1 MSVTQAGRSLKITTP
16 LGADVLVLRSVRVQE
31 ALSRPYLIQ
40 AEMIA
45 DSDAYKPADLIGK
58 VVGVTI
64 TDSGLTREFSGV
76 VRNFGKVG
84 QMDAQKSVYRLEAV
98 PKWWL
103 LSRTADCRA
112 WQAKSAKDIVTELTG
127 EGGATPVRWGGSV
140 PTTVRPYTI
149 QYNETDL
156 DFCQRLL
163 DEVGAAYWF
172 DQTASSQEM
181 VIAGA
186 NAEYPLHGT
195 DLVVRGE
202 EEFIDGVTG
211 WSIRSE
217 HPPAKV
223 MSHDFD
229 LITPSASPVIKQSAS
244 VLPTKGADSFEM
256 FLWPGGSH
264 GHPDIDPAKLF
275 MEQLEAASV
284 VATCKTKDPRIHAGS
299 RVKVSS
305 KLGAATETW
314 LVTEVVH
321 AGYDETQLA
330 GGGAFHYS
338 ASLTLIPADR
348 TFRTSNPRPRPQV
361 PGLQSAIV
369 VGQGEIDTDDKG
381 RILVRFLW
389 DRKKQYAGGTSIR
402 VRMVQ
407 PYAGA
412 WGGGFFLPRVGDE
425 VLVGFVDGDPDK
437 PVIVGTLFNADGPPP
452 WPLPAQKTV
461 AGFLSRSTEGGMQGD
476 GFVSPTAADALTSD
490 HTKKANIIRF
500 NDKIGSEEV
509 YLQAQKDQRQN
520 VKNDRKEYVGHD
532 HLEEVKNDRSIT
544 VRKGNDTFLVD
555 TGTQDTTIEG
565 NHTTIIRTGNQANT
579 VKTGNQTNTVET
591 GNQTNTVK
599 TGNQVLEV
607 ETGTQTE
614 KIKGDTALTVTD
626 GNHTVKVEKGTQTVE
641 VKGDTSLK
649 VASGDRKVKVDAGS
663 YLLEAA
669 QKITFKVG
677 GNSIEISQSGIIIK
691 GLKIDVKA
699 DTMNTVEG
707 GAMLTLKGALV
718 KIN

>member
-1 MSVTQAGRSLKITTP
+1 MSVSQEGRALKISTP
-16 LGADVLVLRSVRVQE
+16 LGADTLVLRSVRVQE

-40 AEMIA
+40 AEMIG
-45 DSDAYKPADLIGK
+45 DSDSHKPEDLIGK
-58 VVGVTI
+58 VIGVTV
-64 TDSGLTREFSGV
+64 TDSGVTREFSGV

-84 QMDAQKSVYRLEAV
+84 QTDAEKSVYRLEAV

-103 LSRTADCRA
+103 MSRTADCRA
-112 WQAKSAKDIVTELTG
+112 WQNKSAKDIVTELTG
-127 EGGATPVRWGGSV
+127 EAGATPVRWGGSV

-172 DQTASSQEM
+172 DQTASSHEM
-181 VIAGA
+181 VVAGA
-186 NAEYPLHGT
+186 NAEYPLHGPE
-195 DLVVRGE
+195 LAVRGE
-202 EEFIDGVTG
+202 GEFIDGVTSWG
-211 WSIRSE
+211 LRSD

-229 LITPSASPVIKQSAS
+229 LLTPSTAPIIKQSTS

-256 FLWPGGSH
+256 FYWPGGSH

-284 VATCKTKDPRIHAGS
+284 VATCTTKDPRIHAGM
-299 RVKVSS
+299 RVKVAP
-305 KLGAATETW
+305 KLGSGAETW

-321 AGYDETQLA
+321 ASYDETQVA
-330 GGGAFHYS
+330 GGGGFHYS
-338 ASLTLIPADR
+338 AALTLIPVAR
-348 TFRTSNPRPRPQV
+348 TFRVSNPRPRPTV

-369 VGQGEIDTDDKG
+369 VGTGEIDTDDKG
-381 RILVRFLW
+381 RVLVRFLW
-389 DRKKQYAGGTSIR
+389 DRKKQYEGGTSIR

-500 NDKIGSEEV
+500 NDKTGSEEV
-509 YLQAQKDQRQN
+509 YLQAQKDQLQN

-532 HLEEVKNDRSIT
+532 HLEEVKNDRTIT
-544 VRKGNDTFLVD
+544 VREGNDVFLVD
-555 TGTQDTTIEG
+555 TGTQTTTIEG
-565 NHTTIIRTGNQANT
+565 NHTTTIRTGNQVNT

-591 GNQTNTVK
+591 GNQT
-599 TGNQVLEV
+599 LEV
-607 ETGTQTE
+607 KTGTQTE
-614 KIKGDTALTVTD
+614 TIKGNTSLTVSDGDHSVTVSKGTQTVTVKGDTALKVQT
-626 GNHTVKVEKGTQTVE
+626 GN
-641 VKGDTSLK
+641 
-649 VASGDRKVKVDAGS
+649 RKVNVDAGS
-663 YLLEAA
+663 YTLEAM
-669 QKITFKVG
+669 QKITLKVG
-677 GNSIEISQSGIIIK
+677 GNSIEISQSGITIK
-691 GLKIDVKA
+691 GLMFEIKGDG
-699 DTMNTVEG
+699 MGTVDG
-707 GAMLTLKGALV
+707 GGMLTVKGGLV

>member
-1 MSVTQAGRSLKITTP
+1 MPVAQEGRSLKITTP
-16 LGADVLVLRSVRVQE
+16 LGADTLVLRSVRVQE

-40 AEMIA
+40 AEMIG
-45 DSDAYKPADLIGK
+45 DSDAHKPADLIGK
-58 VVGVTI
+58 VIGI
-64 TDSGLTREFSGV
+64 TVVSSDMTREFSGV

-84 QMDAQKSVYRLEAV
+84 QLDAEMSVYRLEAV

-112 WQAKSAKDIVTELTG
+112 WQNKSAKDIVTELTG

-140 PTTVRPYTI
+140 PTTVRPYVI
-149 QYNETDL
+149 QYNESDM
-156 DFCQRLL
+156 DFCQRML

-172 DQTASSQEM
+172 DQTLSSHEM
-181 VIAGA
+181 VVAGA

-202 EEFIDGVTG
+202 DEFKDGVTA
-211 WSIRSE
+211 WSLRSE

-229 LITPSASPVIKQSAS
+229 LITPSSSPIIKQSSS
-244 VLPTKGADSFEM
+244 VLPTKGAESFEM

-275 MEQLEAASV
+275 MEQLEAGSI
-284 VATCKTKDPRIHAGS
+284 VATCTTKDPRIHAGS
-299 RVKVSS
+299 RVKVAP
-305 KLGAATETW
+305 KLGSATETW

-321 AGYDETQLA
+321 AGYDETQLS
-330 GGGAFHYS
+330 GDGTFHY
-338 ASLTLIPADR
+338 AAQLTLIPADR
-348 TFRTSNPRPRPQV
+348 TFRVSNPRPRPHV

-369 VGQGEIDTDDKG
+369 VGTGEIDTDDKG
-381 RILVRFLW
+381 RVLVRFLW
-389 DRKKQYAGGTSIR
+389 DRKKQYQGGTSIR
-402 VRMVQ
+402 VRMVH

-412 WGGGFFLPRVGDE
+412 WGGAFFLPRIGDE

-452 WPLPAQKTV
+452 WPLPGNKTV
-461 AGFLSRSTEGGMQGD
+461 AGFLSRSTEGGMAGD

-509 YLQAQKDQRQN
+509 YLQAQKDQLQN

-532 HLEEVKNDRSIT
+532 HLEEIKNDRTIT
-544 VRKGNDTFLVD
+544 VRKGNDVFLVD
-555 TGTQDTTIEG
+555 TGTQTTTIEG
-565 NHTTIIRTGNQANT
+565 NHTTTIRTGNQANT
-579 VKTGNQTNTVET
+579 VKTGNQDNLVET
-591 GNQTNTVK
+591 GNQTNVVK
-599 TGNQVLEV
+599 
-607 ETGTQTE
+607 TGTQTTTVKGDQSVTVQSGDQTIKVE
-614 KIKGDTALTVTD
+614 SGKQTMEVKGDTALKVTT
-626 GNHTVKVEKGTQTVE
+626 GNRTVKV
-641 VKGDTSLK
+641 DS
-649 VASGDRKVKVDAGS
+649 AS
-663 YLLEAA
+663 YTLEAA
-669 QKITFKVG
+669 VKITLKVG
-677 GNSIEISQSGIIIK
+677 SNSIEISQSGIEIK
-691 GLKIDVKA
+691 GIQFTVKA
-699 DTMNTVEG
+699 DGMGTVDG
-707 GAMLTLKGALV
+707 GGMLTVKGGIV

>member
-1 MSVTQAGRSLKITTP
+1 MPVSQEGRSLKITTS
-16 LGADVLVLRSVRVQE
+16 LGADTLILRSVRVQE

-45 DSDAYKPADLIGK
+45 DSDGHKPADLIGK
-58 VVGVTI
+58 VVGFTV

-76 VRNFGKVG
+76 VRNFAKVA
-84 QMDAQKSVYRLEAV
+84 QLDAEMSVYRLEAV

-112 WQAKSAKDIVTELTG
+112 WQNKSAKDIVTELTG

-140 PTTVRPYTI
+140 PTAVRPYTI
-149 QYNETDL
+149 QYNESDL

-172 DQTASSQEM
+172 DQTASSHEM
-181 VIAGA
+181 VVAGA

-195 DLVVRGE
+195 SMVVRGE
-202 EEFIDGVTG
+202 EEFIDGLTE
-211 WSIRSE
+211 WSMRSE

-223 MSHDFD
+223 VSHDFD
-229 LITPSASPVIKQSAS
+229 LITPSSSPIIKQSTS

-275 MEQLEAASV
+275 MEQLEAASI
-284 VATCKTKDPRIHAGS
+284 VATCTTKDPRIHAGS
-299 RVKVSS
+299 RLKVAA
-305 KLGAATETW
+305 KLGGTAETW

-321 AGYDETQLA
+321 GSYDDTHLA
-330 GGGAFHYS
+330 GGGSFHYS

-348 TFRTSNPRPRPQV
+348 TFRVSNPRPRPQV

-369 VGQGEIDTDDKG
+369 VGTGEIDTDDKG
-381 RILVRFLW
+381 RVLVRFLW
-389 DRKKQYAGGTSIR
+389 DRKKQYQGGTSIR

-412 WGGGFFLPRVGDE
+412 WGGGFFLPRIGDE
-425 VLVGFVDGDPDK
+425 VLIGFVDGDPDK

-452 WPLPAQKTV
+452 WPLPAQKTM
-461 AGFLSRSTEGGMQGD
+461 AGFLSRSTEGGMAGD
-476 GFVSPTAADALTSD
+476 GFVSPTAADAATSD

-500 NDKIGSEEV
+500 NDKIGAEEV

-520 VKNDRKEYVGHD
+520 VKNDRMEYVGHD
-532 HLEEVKNDRSIT
+532 HKEEVKNDRTIT
-544 VRKGNDTFLVD
+544 VRDGNDVFLVD
-555 TGTQDTTIEG
+555 AGTQATTIEG
-565 NHTTIIRTGNQANT
+565 NHTTTIRTGNQD
-579 VKTGNQTNTVET
+579 NTVET
-591 GNQTNTVK
+591 GNQT
-599 TGNQVLEV
+599 
-607 ETGTQTE
+607 E
-614 KIKGDTALTVTD
+614 KIKGNQRLTVTD
-626 GNHTVKVEKGTQTVE
+626 GDQVIKVEKGKQVME
-641 VKGDTSLK
+641 VRGDVSLK
-649 VASGDRKVKVDAGS
+649 VGTGDRKVKVDAGS
-663 YLLEAA
+663 YTLEAM
-669 QKITFKVG
+669 QKITLKVG
-677 GNSIEISQSGIIIK
+677 GNTIEISQSGIEIK
-691 GLKIDVKA
+691 GMMFTVKA
-699 DTMNTVEG
+699 DGMGTVDG
-707 GAMLTLKGALV
+707 GGMLTVKGGIV